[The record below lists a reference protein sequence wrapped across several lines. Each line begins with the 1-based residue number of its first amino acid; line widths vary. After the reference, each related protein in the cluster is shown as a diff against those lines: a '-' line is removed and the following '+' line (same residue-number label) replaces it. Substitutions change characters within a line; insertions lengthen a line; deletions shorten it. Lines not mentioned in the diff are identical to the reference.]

1 MAILNFLVP
10 ILSWVFVLTDNSMAL
25 NECLG
30 KGYLNFLPT
39 KNHYCTND
47 DILCWVWFGL
57 VSIMMSDIIDFYC
70 LYQCI
75 KNIKKSTVESRYMLS
90 KKAYT
95 NRKRYG
101 ALIVIPMQC
110 LHCIRKKIFLQ
121 LSTCSIFK
129 LLMCY
134 LFILIR
140 DNGITIQIM
149 AYQLYTEVLIFLT
162 MFGYFLIPI
171 DHKALLHRIN
181 GILTTF
187 VMFVILPLFYLNGD
201 VNFRNRVLHQGF
213 WNALKKELFL
223 THTEIQTK

>member
-1 MAILNFLVP
+1 MTFVHLKIFQVFAKLMAILNFLVP

-101 ALIVIPMQC
+101 
-110 LHCIRKKIFLQ
+110 
-121 LSTCSIFK
+121 
-129 LLMCY
+129 
-134 LFILIR
+134 
-140 DNGITIQIM
+140 
-149 AYQLYTEVLIFLT
+149 VLIIICSVYTLLDKNPFFNYNILVT
-162 MFGYFLIPI
+162 YF
-171 DHKALLHRIN
+171 
-181 GILTTF
+181 
-187 VMFVILPLFYLNGD
+187 
-201 VNFRNRVLHQGF
+201 
-213 WNALKKELFL
+213 
-223 THTEIQTK
+223 

>member
-1 MAILNFLVP
+1 MLNFLVP
-10 ILSWVFVLTDNSMAL
+10 ISSWVFILTDNSIAL

-101 ALIVIPMQC
+101 MLIVIPMQC
-110 LHCIRKKIFLQ
+110 LHC
-121 LSTCSIFK
+121 
-129 LLMCY
+129 
-134 LFILIR
+134 
-140 DNGITIQIM
+140 
-149 AYQLYTEVLIFLT
+149 TEVCFASFLSGVFIT
-162 MFGYFLIPI
+162 AI
-171 DHKALLHRIN
+171 
-181 GILTTF
+181 
-187 VMFVILPLFYLNGD
+187 V
-201 VNFRNRVLHQGF
+201 VNPPERKLAKRTSV
-213 WNALKKELFL
+213 
-223 THTEIQTK
+223 

>member
-75 KNIKKSTVESRYMLS
+75 KNIKKSTIESRYMLS

-101 ALIVIPMQC
+101 ALIVIP
-110 LHCIRKKIFLQ
+110 RSKKLE
-121 LSTCSIFK
+121 
-129 LLMCY
+129 
-134 LFILIR
+134 
-140 DNGITIQIM
+140 NVQISS
-149 AYQLYTEVLIFLT
+149 QVF
-162 MFGYFLIPI
+162 FGFPE
-171 DHKALLHRIN
+171 
-181 GILTTF
+181 
-187 VMFVILPLFYLNGD
+187 
-201 VNFRNRVLHQGF
+201 
-213 WNALKKELFL
+213 KK
-223 THTEIQTK
+223 T

>member
-1 MAILNFLVP
+1 MTFFYFKIFQVFAKLMAILNFLVP
-10 ILSWVFVLTDNSMAL
+10 ILSWIFILTDNSMAL

-75 KNIKKSTVESRYMLS
+75 KNIKKSTIESRYMLS

-101 ALIVIPMQC
+101 VL
-110 LHCIRKKIFLQ
+110 
-121 LSTCSIFK
+121 
-129 LLMCY
+129 
-134 LFILIR
+134 
-140 DNGITIQIM
+140 ITICSV
-149 AYQLYTEVLIFLT
+149 YT
-162 MFGYFLIPI
+162 
-171 DHKALLHRIN
+171 LLDKN
-181 GILTTF
+181 
-187 VMFVILPLFYLNGD
+187 PLFNYNIL
-201 VNFRNRVLHQGF
+201 VTYF
-213 WNALKKELFL
+213 
-223 THTEIQTK
+223 

>member
-1 MAILNFLVP
+1 M
-10 ILSWVFVLTDNSMAL
+10 
-25 NECLG
+25 
-30 KGYLNFLPT
+30 K
-39 KNHYCTND
+39 H
-47 DILCWVWFGL
+47 
-57 VSIMMSDIIDFYC
+57 
-70 LYQCI
+70 
-75 KNIKKSTVESRYMLS
+75 
-90 KKAYT
+90 
-95 NRKRYG
+95 
-101 ALIVIPMQC
+101 
-110 LHCIRKKIFLQ
+110 
-121 LSTCSIFK
+121 
-129 LLMCY
+129 Y

-171 DHKALLHRIN
+171 EHKALLHRIN